1 MKKMII
7 LFLVILLWTPSCALF
22 HLDKLEDK
30 HRRSCGPEA
39 LNDVLNCIK
48 GVDWEELNLKKSEQ
62 IKLKNLSKEVI
73 SKEIRKNGDISRI
86 LLGSFN
92 QNAFE
97 ITWPSEIETY
107 LESKNIKFKK
117 VKDPTEKE
125 IEGKIVIF
133 LCKGSILRGEWHWI
147 TFPTYSLEHIKKVF
161 SDRNEIVFGY
171 IIDG

>member
-1 MKKMII
+1 MII

-22 HLDKLEDK
+22 HLDKLEDE

-48 GVDWEELNLKKSEQ
+48 GVDWKEYD
-62 IKLKNLSKEVI
+62 LKNSEKI

-107 LESKNIKFKK
+107 LESKNIKYKK

-133 LCKGSILRGEWHWI
+133 LCKGSILKGEWHWI
-147 TFPTYSLEHIKKVF
+147 TFPTYSLEHIKEVF

>member
-1 MKKMII
+1 MII

-48 GVDWEELNLKKSEQ
+48 GVDWKEYDLKKSE
-62 IKLKNLSKEVI
+62 KI

-125 IEGKIVIF
+125 IEGKTVIF
-133 LCKGSILRGEWHWI
+133 LCKGSILKGEWHWI

-161 SDRNEIVFGY
+161 YDRNEIVFGY

>member
-48 GVDWEELNLKKSEQ
+48 GVDWKEYDLKKSE
-62 IKLKNLSKEVI
+62 KI

-125 IEGKIVIF
+125 IEGKTVIF
-133 LCKGSILRGEWHWI
+133 LCKGSILKGEWHWI

>member
-1 MKKMII
+1 MII

-48 GVDWEELNLKKSEQ
+48 GVDWKEYDLKKSE
-62 IKLKNLSKEVI
+62 KI

-125 IEGKIVIF
+125 IEGKTVIF
-133 LCKGSILRGEWHWI
+133 LCKGSILKGEWHWI

>member
-1 MKKMII
+1 MFNKNFFILNMKKMII

-22 HLDKLEDK
+22 HLDKLEDE

-107 LESKNIKFKK
+107 LESKNIKFKNY
-117 VKDPTEKE
+117 VCVNDDCPYNADQIAEE
-125 IEGKIVIF
+125 SIF
-133 LCKGSILRGEWHWI
+133 LKLED
-147 TFPTYSLEHIKKVF
+147 TYFPFWYGIGIGFVF
-161 SDRNEIVFGY
+161 
-171 IIDG
+171 